1 MAKSPLPEPELHG
14 LARQIGRL
22 CLHEPEAPASLNQ
35 LKADFLRAA
44 SENTLSQVPARM
56 WDRLPMV
63 LEYGEG
69 PLLGTDPGVI
79 AGLARYL
86 SERRA
91 HRCVRNLASYYFREF
106 KREHAPF
113 ANAVAILRDVLLTRA
128 TTYPYLSRAQQ
139 RFNLFDP
146 RLGPEMAAKRCL
158 DSSDPI
164 AKTLE
169 DVGAPPGSLTGKFG
183 VAALGEALTAVSEA
197 LTSPSA

>member
-1 MAKSPLPEPELHG
+1 MEIPDLLRPIPTDYGRRLNRRIDLRFIISSPRIVDSGPSGSRDSRLMRFRLAVQAVARKRSRLFSMAKSPLPEPELHG

-106 KREHAPF
+106 QA
-113 ANAVAILRDVLLTRA
+113 
-128 TTYPYLSRAQQ
+128 
-139 RFNLFDP
+139 
-146 RLGPEMAAKRCL
+146 
-158 DSSDPI
+158 
-164 AKTLE
+164 
-169 DVGAPPGSLTGKFG
+169 
-183 VAALGEALTAVSEA
+183 
-197 LTSPSA
+197 